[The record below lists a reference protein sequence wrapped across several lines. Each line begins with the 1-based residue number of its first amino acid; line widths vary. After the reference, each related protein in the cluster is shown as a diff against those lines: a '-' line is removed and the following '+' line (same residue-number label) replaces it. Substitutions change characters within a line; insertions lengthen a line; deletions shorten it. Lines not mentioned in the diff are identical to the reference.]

1 MADRPLSPHLQVYR
15 LPLLPIVSIL
25 TRASAVALS
34 VGLVVFAIWLI
45 ALGMGKGAYAT
56 VTGLLTSP
64 IGIIALVGWTFAFLW
79 HSANGIRH
87 LFWDA
92 GKGLELQTA
101 ERTAYVVIAFSILG
115 TLAIWLYVWMQ
126 LGGGAS

>member
-15 LPLLPIVSIL
+15 LPLLPLVSIL

-34 VGLVVFAIWLI
+34 LGVLVFAAWLI
-45 ALGMGKGAYAT
+45 TLGLGEGPYARM
-56 VTGLLTSP
+56 TGLLTSP
-64 IGIIALVGWTFAFLW
+64 LGIFMLMCWTFALMW

-92 GKGLELQTA
+92 GYGF
-101 ERTAYVVIAFSILG
+101 ERGFATKTGVITLVVAGALTLLYWLG
-115 TLAIWLYVWMQ
+115 ALA
-126 LGGGAS
+126 

>member
-15 LPLLPIVSIL
+15 LPLLPLVSIL

-34 VGLVVFAIWLI
+34 LGVLVFAAWLI
-45 ALGMGKGAYAT
+45 TLGLGEGPYARM
-56 VTGLLTSP
+56 TGLLTSP
-64 IGIIALVGWTFAFLW
+64 LGIFMLMCWTFALMW

-92 GKGLELQTA
+92 GMGLSIQTA
-101 ERTAYVVIAFSILG
+101 ERSAYAVIGFSFIATALVWLW
-115 TLAIWLYVWMQ
+115 IWSGL
-126 LGGGAS
+126 L